1 MKIVIETKDYGTVIT
16 KDVYKDIEHF
26 RDKVFFHHEP
36 FVTEN
41 DEMYFFEQIKQA
53 KPLIKED

>member
-16 KDVYKDIEHF
+16 KDVYIDIEHF
-26 RDKVFFHHEP
+26 RDNVFFHNEP

-41 DEMYFFEQIKQA
+41 DEMYFFEQMLENI
-53 KPLIKED
+53 